1 MNTIS
6 NETYVFPQRLREI
19 RELRKLTQ
27 SQLAEKSKIPL
38 PQFHTWKL
46 GLENHLL
53 II

>member
-6 NETYVFPQRLREI
+6 NETYVFPERLREI

-27 SQLAEKSKIPL
+27 SQLAENLKFLL

-46 GLENHLL
+46 GLESHHL